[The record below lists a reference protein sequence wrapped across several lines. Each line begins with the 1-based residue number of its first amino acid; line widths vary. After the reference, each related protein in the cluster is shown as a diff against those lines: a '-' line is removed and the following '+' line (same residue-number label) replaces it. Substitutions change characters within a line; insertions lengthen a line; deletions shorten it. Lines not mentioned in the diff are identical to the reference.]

1 MQAASEENQ
10 SAAPRRRT
18 WLRWS
23 LGCLAF
29 LIGGLVALFFLSS
42 ALLARAL
49 PGWIEGGSRK
59 LIHGAVEVERLQ
71 FSVRSRQRLSARLLD
86 PEEARVGSFELGT
99 EPLTTWFRSG
109 GLDLGRTTLR
119 FELDL
124 VRSPEGELNLT
135 RALRPRDSVEVGSG
149 GSPGGSGA
157 GGDGPEVRPDSAEL
171 VLEPSRL
178 SFRDLSRAATAP
190 LVRIEALEGGVALR
204 AGGALEG
211 RLSGRLVEP
220 EPGGFELKLKRPG
233 AAAGA
238 ADGSPLEVELS
249 GQALPS
255 GLVDALI
262 GADGLLAEALGAR
275 FDLGLKLALDGP
287 ALDPHG
293 GRGTLE
299 LSAERA
305 RVAQRL
311 SFAPGLLSAEP
322 AGELWLEPR
331 AEFWRRLWP
340 APANGRRL
348 VPAAGRL
355 ELELERFALRW
366 PPAAARPR
374 PSELLAGL
382 DLAAGLS
389 LPPLQLA
396 GGPPGPAGEATL
408 AGLRLSLEQSPG
420 ARLSALLAGRL
431 ESATGPAAPL
441 TARLE
446 AAPWSELWT
455 GLAAGQLSGGPLE
468 LRLEGLPAAQLD
480 GLLAS
485 RGLCADVL
493 GERLDLRIS
502 GGELSLPL
510 ADPLAVAGPL
520 HVELASPRCSLSMDG
535 QLAEGLFV
543 SGPAPAGSEQLSFAL
558 EEVASRRL
566 VGGLMPLL
574 SGLRGPASGQ
584 RAKLTWNEL
593 RLPLDGDLRRL
604 DGRLRLDLGTADG
617 SLLAPLAQLW
627 PAAGRFQGQR
637 LAPFELA
644 IVGGRVAYSDLVLE
658 LAGQRLPF
666 SGGYDLV
673 GGRFEI
679 DARLPLAAIGGEL
692 GKQFEQAR
700 RFLPADTAIPL
711 RLSGRPDKPELDFGP
726 GSAAIL
732 QQAAQRALEA
742 GLLEQV
748 GGKLP
753 ELLEQAPVEVP
764 AGLGGLLEQLKKKK
778 GGG

>member
-1 MQAASEENQ
+1 MQAVSEEQQ
-10 SAAPRRRT
+10 SGTPRRRS
-18 WLRWS
+18 WLRWP

-29 LIGGLVALFFLSS
+29 LIGGLVALFFLSG
-42 ALLARAL
+42 LLLERWL
-49 PGWIEGGSRK
+49 PHWIEGGSRQV
-59 LIHGAVEVERLQ
+59 LQGAVDVEQLKISFRG
-71 FSVRSRQRLSARLLD
+71 RQRLAATLLD
-86 PEEARVGSFELGT
+86 PEGASVGRFELGT
-99 EPLTTWFRSG
+99 EPLGTWIRSQ
-109 GLDLGRTTLR
+109 GLELGRNTLR

-124 VRSPEGELNLT
+124 VRSPAGELNLD
-135 RALRPRDSVEVGSG
+135 RALRPRDGAQVGSG
-149 GSPGGSGA
+149 EQKSGGGR
-157 GGDGPEVRPDSAEL
+157 GRPEVRPDSAEL
-171 VLEPSRL
+171 VIEPSRL
-178 SFRDLSRAATAP
+178 SFRDLSRGATAP
-190 LVRIEALEGGVALR
+190 TVRIEALAGGLSLR
-204 AGGALEG
+204 PDGALEG
-211 RLSGRLVEP
+211 RLAGRLVEP
-220 EPGGFELKLKRPG
+220 ESGGFELSLKRQG
-233 AAAGA
+233 AAASA
-238 ADGSPLEVELS
+238 AGGSSLEVELS

-255 GLVDALI
+255 SLVDALL
-262 GADGLLAEALGAR
+262 GADGLLMEALGAR
-275 FDLGLKLALDGP
+275 VDLGLELALDGP
-287 ALDPHG
+287 ALNPVG

-311 SFAPGLLSAEP
+311 IFAPGLLSAEP

-331 AEFWRRLWP
+331 PEFWQRLWP
-340 APANGRRL
+340 APAVGRHL
-348 VPAAGRL
+348 APAAGRL
-355 ELELERFALRW
+355 ELSLERCTLRW
-366 PPAAARPR
+366 PPGGARPAPR
-374 PSELLAGL
+374 ELLAGL

-389 LPPLQLA
+389 LPPLELA
-396 GGPPGPAGEATL
+396 GGPAGPAGEATL
-408 AGLRLSLEQSPG
+408 AGLRLSLEQAPG
-420 ARLSALLAGRL
+420 ARLSALLTGRL
-431 ESATGPAAPL
+431 ESAGGSAAPL

-446 AAPWSELWT
+446 AAPWSELWPS
-455 GLAAGQLSGGPLE
+455 LAAGQLSGGPLE
-468 LRLEGLPAAQLD
+468 LRLDGLPAAQLD
-480 GLLAS
+480 GLFSS

-502 GGELSLPL
+502 GGQLSLPL
-510 ADPLAVAGPL
+510 SDPLAVAGPL
-520 HVELASPRCSLSMDG
+520 HVELVSPRCSLSMDG

-558 EEVASRRL
+558 EEAASQGL

-584 RAKLTWNEL
+584 RAKLTWSEL

-644 IVGGRVAYSDLVLE
+644 IVAGRVAYSDLVLE

-679 DARLPLAAIGGEL
+679 DARLPLSAIGGEL
-692 GKQFEQAR
+692 GQTLEQAR
-700 RFLPADTAIPL
+700 RFLPAETAIPL
-711 RLSGRPDKPELDFGP
+711 RLSGRPDKPELGLGP
-726 GSAAIL
+726 GSTEIL

-748 GGKLP
+748 GDKLP
-753 ELLEQAPVEVP
+753 GLLEQAPVELP